1 MMASKRKPRKRST
14 IKNADAIDRI
24 DKMVPLII
32 ENVRIAIKLESA
44 LETGNEVVREIRGD
58 AEHGSHWYGA
68 DCYNTV
74 INSVTLNLALTLARL
89 FDPGRKRM
97 HPNKRDVASIPLLLR
112 LIKQKRCRSALAKRA
127 RDWTPR
133 IAGMASLHEATVLR
147 EIDAAVAVYTG
158 LMSNH
163 KGRSAAATLKG
174 FRDKKLA
181 HSLID
186 TVLKL
191 LPRFEQLFLLL
202 NTAMEITA
210 HTRLTVIGEN
220 WEPEDFRREGRRQGK
235 AFWEPAIRA
244 VIEAEKNSAGRGL
257 SPRVA

>member
-1 MMASKRKPRKRST
+1 M
-14 IKNADAIDRI
+14 
-24 DKMVPLII
+24 
-32 ENVRIAIKLESA
+32 
-44 LETGNEVVREIRGD
+44 
-58 AEHGSHWYGA
+58 
-68 DCYNTV
+68 
-74 INSVTLNLALTLARL
+74 
-89 FDPGRKRM
+89 
-97 HPNKRDVASIPLLLR
+97 
-112 LIKQKRCRSALAKRA
+112 AKRA

-147 EIDAAVAVYTG
+147 EFDAAVAVYTG

-210 HTRLTVIGEN
+210 HTRLAVIGRTGN
-220 WEPEDFRREGRRQGK
+220 QRTSGGN
-235 AFWEPAIRA
+235 A
-244 VIEAEKNSAGRGL
+244 VGRGKRSGNL
-257 SPRVA
+257 RSER